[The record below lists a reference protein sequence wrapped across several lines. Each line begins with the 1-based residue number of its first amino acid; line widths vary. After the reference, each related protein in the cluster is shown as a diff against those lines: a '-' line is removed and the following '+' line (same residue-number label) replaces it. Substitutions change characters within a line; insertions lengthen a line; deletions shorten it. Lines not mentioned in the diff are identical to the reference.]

1 MNRDH
6 FLDQKIYLNLFY
18 CFMIL
23 FQYNNIV
30 ILSLNIFCLNY
41 NQHVIDTIYFKIQ
54 QHHVKLSTTINYF
67 CGRWT
72 ITQMTDRAGP
82 EGDICYIAHL
92 KSGL

>member
-1 MNRDH
+1 M
-6 FLDQKIYLNLFY
+6 
-18 CFMIL
+18 
-23 FQYNNIV
+23 
-30 ILSLNIFCLNY
+30 
-41 NQHVIDTIYFKIQ
+41 YFKIQ
-54 QHHVKLSTTINYF
+54 QHHVKLSTNMYYF